1 MHRFLIALLLL
12 TTPALAEPIEPDR
25 IRVIDGDTIRVDGK
39 RPDIRLVGFNAPET
53 RRAQC
58 SDERIYGGMATK
70 RLREM
75 VHAGNL
81 DLTIVRCA
89 CTDRTIAS
97 GTCNHGRKCGILKHH
112 DIDVKDWLIWANLAV
127 PFKCG
132 KTRCPKM
139 PRPWCG

>member
-1 MHRFLIALLLL
+1 MCFALLALFLL
-12 TTPALAEPIEPDR
+12 TTPALAEPISPDR

-39 RPDIRLVGFNAPET
+39 RPDIRLMGFNAPET
-53 RRAQC
+53 RRAKC

-75 VHAGNL
+75 VQAGNL

-89 CTDRTIAS
+89 STDRTIAS
-97 GTCNHGRKCGILKHH
+97 GTCNYGRKYDKLKHH

-127 PFKCG
+127 PFKYG
-132 KTRCPKM
+132 KTRYPKM
-139 PRPWCG
+139 PKPWC